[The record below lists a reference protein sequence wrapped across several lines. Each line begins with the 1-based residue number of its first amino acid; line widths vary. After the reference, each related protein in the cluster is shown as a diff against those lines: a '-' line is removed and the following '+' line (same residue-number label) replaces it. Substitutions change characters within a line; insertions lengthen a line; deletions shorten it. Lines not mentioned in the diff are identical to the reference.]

1 VPYLLNNFDS
11 VYDIFILGK
20 NQSRQVILIVKFT
33 FEKVIFMIGYLST
46 AEITKFVESDL
57 NVEKLKV

>member
-1 VPYLLNNFDS
+1 MPYLLNNFDS